1 VCVFILVGKE
11 EVRIMTRE
19 LFCFMPWE
27 DMSNEEPP
35 TTTTTTRTTEKNGP
49 EEKALPAK
57 MYPDEVVTQEQSHY
71 QSLECDFDRNPSILI
86 QHIVEHKWEGAI
98 QLLVEEGERNN
109 NHDGRRDDEEDEEN
123 NAPSSSY
130 SKLQRPQD
138 EMDRDEMDQMMK
150 QTERTDKFS
159 KATRTWAYRK
169 EFNGDIR
176 WRVLP
181 IHAALL
187 HDAPEE
193 LVQIIMEQYPEGMT
207 CTDDLGN
214 LPIHLAFKSGYSE
227 EILGRMMEANP
238 NCLHMKNSKDRT
250 PLECAKYCQR
260 PNRGIVLIAKSVAVN
275 ATADATTAMSE
286 AKVTQEEKLNE
297 LHNEIAKQDTLHE
310 EDIQKLTEQH
320 KMTVRDLNDHVTKFQ
335 QEAKRAYDMKAKQC
349 EELIRENKILQ
360 REAFVLEKNLFVV
373 ERSTVDIQKRA
384 LKLRRNAMARGL
396 LTGVVHGDDDSDEK
410 EDMIASPRGDSP
422 QEVRDPPQTILPQDI
437 AIEHSESSSSMS
449 DM

>member
-1 VCVFILVGKE
+1 ME
-11 EVRIMTRE
+11 T
-19 LFCFMPWE
+19 PWE
-27 DMSNEEPP
+27 HTSSEEP
-35 TTTTTTRTTEKNGP
+35 TNNKNNGRDNN
-49 EEKALPAK
+49 EDREENEKALPAK

-86 QHIVEHKWEGAI
+86 QHIVGHKWEGAI
-98 QLLVEEGERNN
+98 QLLLEEKEKNKNN
-109 NHDGRRDDEEDEEN
+109 NNDIDSDDDDDEEN
-123 NAPSSSY
+123 NAPSSTQSP
-130 SKLQRPQD
+130 KNGMDRPQD
-138 EMDRDEMDQMMK
+138 EMDK
-150 QTERTDKFS
+150 ITKKTKKAVNKFS

-193 LVQIIMEQYPEGMT
+193 LIQLIMQQHPEGMT

-214 LPIHLAFKSGYSE
+214 LPIHIAFKTGYSE
-227 EILGRMMEANP
+227 EILGRMIEANP
-238 NCLHMKNSKDRT
+238 NCLHIQNSKHRT

-260 PNRGIVLIAKSVAVN
+260 PNRGIVLMAKYAAETATVD
-275 ATADATTAMSE
+275 ATAALVE
-286 AKVTQEEKLNE
+286 AKVAEKEKLKE
-297 LHNEIAKQDTLHE
+297 LRNEIAKNDTIHDE
-310 EDIQKLTEQH
+310 EKQKLMEQH
-320 KMTVRDLNDHVTKFQ
+320 KMTVRELNNHVTKFQ
-335 QEAKRAYDMKAKQC
+335 QEAKRAYDIKSKQC

-384 LKLRRNAMARGL
+384 LKLRRKAMSRGL
-396 LTGVVHGDDDSDEK
+396 LTGEFGNDSEAEK
-410 EDMIASPRGDSP
+410 VASPRED
-422 QEVRDPPQTILPQDI
+422 RDPPHDTLPPQDI
-437 AIEHSESSSSMS
+437 SIEHSDSSALS

>member
-1 VCVFILVGKE
+1 ME
-11 EVRIMTRE
+11 T
-19 LFCFMPWE
+19 PWE
-27 DMSNEEPP
+27 HTSYDEGDNNTPTNNKNRHGPDNKDREDENE
-35 TTTTTTRTTEKNGP
+35 NS
-49 EEKALPAK
+49 LPAK

-86 QHIVEHKWEGAI
+86 QHIVGHKWKVAI
-98 QLLVEEGERNN
+98 QLLLEEEEKNN
-109 NHDGRRDDEEDEEN
+109 NDSDSDSDSDDDDDEEN
-123 NAPSSSY
+123 NAPSSPQRL
-130 SKLQRPQD
+130 KDGMDRPQ
-138 EMDRDEMDQMMK
+138 DEMDQMMK
-150 QTERTDKFS
+150 KTKKAAKKFS

-193 LVQIIMEQYPEGMT
+193 LIQLIMQQYSEGMT

-214 LPIHLAFKSGYSE
+214 LPIHLAFTSGYSE
-227 EILGRMMEANP
+227 EILGRMIEAHP
-238 NCLHMKNSKDRT
+238 NCLHIQNSKHRT

-260 PNRGIVLIAKSVAVN
+260 PNRGIVLMAKYAAET
-275 ATADATTAMSE
+275 ATVDVTAAMVE
-286 AKVTQEEKLNE
+286 AKLAEKGKLKE
-297 LHNEIAKQDTLHE
+297 LHTEIAKNATIHDE
-310 EDIQKLTEQH
+310 EKQKLMEQH
-320 KMTVRDLNDHVTKFQ
+320 KMTVRELNNHVTKFQ
-335 QEAKRAYDMKAKQC
+335 QEAKRAYDVKSKQC

-384 LKLRRNAMARGL
+384 LKLRQKAMSRGL
-396 LTGVVHGDDDSDEK
+396 LTGEFGNNSEAERV
-410 EDMIASPRGDSP
+410 ASPRED
-422 QEVRDPPQTILPQDI
+422 RDPPHDNLPPHDI
-437 AIEHSESSSSMS
+437 AIEHSRSSSLS